1 MAEVGMR
8 VGQGFDVHRY
18 SDDPERTLV
27 LGGVRF
33 EGERGLHGHSD
44 ADVVAHACIEA
55 LLAAAGLPDI
65 GQFFSDTDP
74 AWAGADSL
82 DLLRR
87 AAEAVREAGWDPVNV
102 SCSAVLDSPR
112 LAPHREVM
120 QERLGAAAGA
130 PVTVTGRR
138 SEGVGALGRG
148 EGWPPGRWLWWP
160 GGPAIWIGPVPANRR
175 SGSRRPRSGPKPPS
189 RSRSPAGR
197 PQGARSSGKDRGGLG
212 GEQVE
217 GRQAVRELLLAGRRR
232 TRTVM
237 LARGLDPAPII
248 EHIVELAR
256 EQRAAIREVSRSELD
271 ATARTESPQGV
282 VALADPLPE
291 VDLAELVESP
301 SAGTTGS
308 DGRPAGAPFLLAL
321 DGITDP
327 GNFGAVLRTAE
338 CAGVTGV
345 VLPRHRSARVTPTVA
360 KAAAGAVEHLRFAV
374 VPGIPSALR
383 TLSRHD
389 VWTVGLDAAGPR
401 PLHELELSG
410 EAVAL
415 VLGSEGRGLSRLV
428 AQRCD
433 VLASIPLRGVLGS
446 LNVAAAAAVACFEI
460 ARHR

>member
-1 MAEVGMR
+1 MPRGPGPVGR
-8 VGQGFDVHRY
+8 ANRSNRPRPGQ
-18 SDDPERTLV
+18 
-27 LGGVRF
+27 
-33 EGERGLHGHSD
+33 
-44 ADVVAHACIEA
+44 A
-55 LLAAAGLPDI
+55 
-65 GQFFSDTDP
+65 
-74 AWAGADSL
+74 
-82 DLLRR
+82 
-87 AAEAVREAGWDPVNV
+87 
-102 SCSAVLDSPR
+102 
-112 LAPHREVM
+112 
-120 QERLGAAAGA
+120 
-130 PVTVTGRR
+130 RR
-138 SEGVGALGRG
+138 SRV
-148 EGWPPGRWLWWP
+148 
-160 GGPAIWIGPVPANRR
+160 
-175 SGSRRPRSGPKPPS
+175 
-189 RSRSPAGR
+189 PAGR
-197 PQGARSSGKDRGGLG
+197 PRAATSAGRDRSGLG

-237 LARGLDPAPII
+237 IAKGLDPAPIV

-282 VALADPLPE
+282 VAVADPLPE
-291 VDLAELVESP
+291 VEVSELTEARP
-301 SAGTTGS
+301 ENAAGRG
-308 DGRPAGAPFLLAL
+308 GHPAGAPFLLAL

-345 VLPRHRSARVTPTVA
+345 VLPRHRSARITPTVA

-383 TLSRHD
+383 TLSSHD

-401 PLHELELSG
+401 PLHDLDLAG

-433 VLASIPLRGVLGS
+433 VLASIPLRGTLGS

-460 ARHR
+460 ARRR

>member
-1 MAEVGMR
+1 
-8 VGQGFDVHRY
+8 
-18 SDDPERTLV
+18 
-27 LGGVRF
+27 
-33 EGERGLHGHSD
+33 
-44 ADVVAHACIEA
+44 
-55 LLAAAGLPDI
+55 
-65 GQFFSDTDP
+65 
-74 AWAGADSL
+74 
-82 DLLRR
+82 
-87 AAEAVREAGWDPVNV
+87 
-102 SCSAVLDSPR
+102 
-112 LAPHREVM
+112 
-120 QERLGAAAGA
+120 
-130 PVTVTGRR
+130 
-138 SEGVGALGRG
+138 
-148 EGWPPGRWLWWP
+148 
-160 GGPAIWIGPVPANRR
+160 
-175 SGSRRPRSGPKPPS
+175 
-189 RSRSPAGR
+189 
-197 PQGARSSGKDRGGLG
+197 
-212 GEQVE
+212 
-217 GRQAVRELLLAGRRR
+217 
-232 TRTVM
+232 M

-256 EQRAAIREVSRSELD
+256 EQRTTVREVSRSELD

-291 VDLAELVESP
+291 ADLAELVEATP
-301 SAGTTGS
+301 GGTTGR
-308 DGRPAGAPFLLAL
+308 DGHPAGAPFLLAL

-345 VLPRHRSARVTPTVA
+345 VLPRHRSARITPTVA

-374 VPGIPSALR
+374 VAGLPSALR

-389 VWTVGLDAAGPR
+389 VWTVGLDAAGTR

-460 ARHR
+460 ARGRPG

>member
-1 MAEVGMR
+1 M
-8 VGQGFDVHRY
+8 
-18 SDDPERTLV
+18 
-27 LGGVRF
+27 
-33 EGERGLHGHSD
+33 
-44 ADVVAHACIEA
+44 
-55 LLAAAGLPDI
+55 
-65 GQFFSDTDP
+65 
-74 AWAGADSL
+74 
-82 DLLRR
+82 
-87 AAEAVREAGWDPVNV
+87 
-102 SCSAVLDSPR
+102 
-112 LAPHREVM
+112 
-120 QERLGAAAGA
+120 
-130 PVTVTGRR
+130 
-138 SEGVGALGRG
+138 
-148 EGWPPGRWLWWP
+148 
-160 GGPAIWIGPVPANRR
+160 
-175 SGSRRPRSGPKPPS
+175 
-189 RSRSPAGR
+189 
-197 PQGARSSGKDRGGLG
+197 
-212 GEQVE
+212 
-217 GRQAVRELLLAGRRR
+217 
-232 TRTVM
+232 VM

-256 EQRAAIREVSRSELD
+256 EQRTTVREVSRSELD

-291 VDLAELVESP
+291 ADLAELVEATP
-301 SAGTTGS
+301 GGTTGR
-308 DGRPAGAPFLLAL
+308 DGHPAGAPFLLAL

-345 VLPRHRSARVTPTVA
+345 VLPRHRSARITPTVA

-374 VPGIPSALR
+374 VPGMPSALR

-389 VWTVGLDAAGPR
+389 VWTVGLDAAGTR

-460 ARHR
+460 ARGRPG

>member
-1 MAEVGMR
+1 MGR
-8 VGQGFDVHRY
+8 PNRSSRPRPGQ
-18 SDDPERTLV
+18 P
-27 LGGVRF
+27 
-33 EGERGLHGHSD
+33 
-44 ADVVAHACIEA
+44 
-55 LLAAAGLPDI
+55 
-65 GQFFSDTDP
+65 
-74 AWAGADSL
+74 
-82 DLLRR
+82 
-87 AAEAVREAGWDPVNV
+87 
-102 SCSAVLDSPR
+102 
-112 LAPHREVM
+112 
-120 QERLGAAAGA
+120 
-130 PVTVTGRR
+130 RR
-138 SEGVGALGRG
+138 SRV
-148 EGWPPGRWLWWP
+148 
-160 GGPAIWIGPVPANRR
+160 
-175 SGSRRPRSGPKPPS
+175 
-189 RSRSPAGR
+189 PAGR
-197 PQGARSSGKDRGGLG
+197 PRAAKPAGRDRSGLG

-237 LARGLDPAPII
+237 IAKGLDPAPIV

-271 ATARTESPQGV
+271 AAARTESPQGV
-282 VALADPLPE
+282 VAVADPLPE
-291 VDLAELVESP
+291 VEVSELAEALP
-301 SAGTTGS
+301 ADATGR

-345 VLPRHRSARVTPTVA
+345 VLPRHRSARITPTVA

-383 TLSRHD
+383 TLSSHD

-401 PLHELELSG
+401 PLHELDLAG

-433 VLASIPLRGVLGS
+433 VLASIPLRGTLGS

-460 ARHR
+460 ARRRP